1 MLFCYK
7 SPSFCNNCAN
17 SSEGDCLL
25 LEQLINK
32 IFKNMKKLLLLVML
46 IPMLALAQND
56 GSKLLNMS
64 EITVK
69 SGHESQFVAGVKMW
83 KECYLENKGTD
94 KFNVWRRVQG
104 EGIMYVLTSSMD
116 NWAEMDKKDEAGKEC
131 RSKVIDF
138 IMPHVEKVNYSIART
153 MPELSRS
160 ASGEGTK
167 LVWVSF
173 FRVENSTDFKEVI
186 KEIGSALRAVEGAPR
201 GTWYNFM
208 GGGPDS
214 PDYMISNP
222 YKGYADLDITRD
234 GVWKIYEN
242 KNGKKKTDDLRTKA
256 IASVENSWSYLY
268 SLNEEL
274 SN

>member
-1 MLFCYK
+1 
-7 SPSFCNNCAN
+7 
-17 SSEGDCLL
+17 
-25 LEQLINK
+25 
-32 IFKNMKKLLLLVML
+32 MKKLLLLVVL
-46 IPMLALAQND
+46 IPMLALSQND
-56 GSKLLNMS
+56 ESKLLSMS

-69 SGHESQFVAGVKMW
+69 PGHESQFIAGVKMW

-104 EGIMYVLTSSMD
+104 EGVLYVLTGMMD

-131 RSKVIDF
+131 RAKVIDF

-153 MPELSRS
+153 MPELSKIATS
-160 ASGEGTK
+160 EGTK
-167 LVWVSF
+167 LVWVTF
-173 FRVENSTDFKEVI
+173 FRVENSTVFREGI
-186 KEIGSALRAVEGAPR
+186 KEIGSAIKAVEGTLR

-214 PDYMISNP
+214 PDYMVSTAF
-222 YKGYADLDITRD
+222 KGYADLDIKRD

-242 KNGKKKTDDLRTKA
+242 KNGKKKTDDLRGKMM
-256 IASVENSWSYLY
+256 ASLENSWSYLY